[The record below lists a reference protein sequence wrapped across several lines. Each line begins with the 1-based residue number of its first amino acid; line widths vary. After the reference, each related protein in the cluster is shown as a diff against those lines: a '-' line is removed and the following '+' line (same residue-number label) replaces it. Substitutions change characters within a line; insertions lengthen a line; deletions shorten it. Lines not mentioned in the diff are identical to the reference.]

1 MKRKEN
7 MRHLSA
13 TWKHIRRSPYQAF
26 AAILITTLTFSVIS
40 VFTLVILGSSQIIS
54 YFESKPQVTA
64 FFKDEAKPEEID
76 ALKNQIEASD
86 KVSTFNFVSKKQA
99 LEIYKEQNKD
109 DPLLLELVTA
119 EILPASLEISTKR
132 IEYLEEVADFLKQS
146 PLVSEVIYQKDIVS
160 ALTSWTNAIRQVG
173 LGLTVVLAAV
183 SILIMTTIISIKIS
197 QKKEEIEILR
207 LIGATYWY
215 IRWPFI
221 LEGIFYGV
229 VGAILGWAITTGTLW
244 YATPFLMS
252 FLKGIPILPVSPV
265 FLLELLGANIAFAIF
280 LGMFSSFWAVFR
292 YLK

>member
-1 MKRKEN
+1 MQKFST
-7 MRHLSA
+7 M
-13 TWKHIRRSPYQAF
+13 WKHVRRSPYQAF

-40 VFTLVILGSSQIIS
+40 VFTLVILGSSQVIN

-64 FFKDEAKPEEID
+64 FFKDEAKPEEVD
-76 ALKNQIEASD
+76 ALKNQLEASE
-86 KVSTFNFVSKKQA
+86 KVAKFNFVSKKQA
-99 LEIYKEQNKD
+99 LDIYKEQNKN

-132 IEYLEEVADFLKQS
+132 IEYLQDVADFLKKS
-146 PLVSEVIYQKDIVS
+146 PLVSEVVYQKDIVS

-173 LGLTVVLAAV
+173 LALTIVLASV

-197 QKKEEIEILR
+197 QKKDEIEILR

-229 VGAILGWAITTGTLW
+229 VGALIGWAVTAGGLW

-265 FLLELLGANIAFAIF
+265 FLLEILGVNMAFAIF
-280 LGMFSSFWAVFR
+280 LGVFSSFWAVFR